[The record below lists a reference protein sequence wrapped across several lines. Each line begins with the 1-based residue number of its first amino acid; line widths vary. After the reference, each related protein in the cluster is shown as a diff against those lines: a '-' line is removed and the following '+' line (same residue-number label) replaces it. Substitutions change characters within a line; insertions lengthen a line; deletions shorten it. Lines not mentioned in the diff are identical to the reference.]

1 MMQSPLDTASAPL
14 LRILFVD
21 DERSILD
28 GLRRVMHS
36 MRTEWSLAF
45 ASSGA
50 EALAMMREATPDVIV
65 TDLRMPGMS
74 GRDLLVEVKRLYPQV
89 VRLILSGYAETAS
102 VMQVA
107 GVAHQYLSKPCES
120 TVLKRALARTFALR
134 KLLQDERQLCHIG
147 QAESLPSLPSV
158 YQRIVACLQGPD
170 PSIVD
175 IARIIGC
182 DVVMTAM
189 VLKLANSAFFGA
201 RQTFR
206 SAERAVSFLGV
217 DTIAGLVLG
226 HSIFHEFSNAE
237 KAGLNLEQLWDHSL
251 RTATGARA
259 LARHEKWSAE
269 LAEEAFLAGIVH
281 DLGKLVLATRAGP
294 TPGGQASTTD
304 AAAPSWD
311 EHHAGVGAY
320 LLGLWGF
327 SDNLVEAVAYHHTPS
342 KSAAATF
349 DLAGLLHV
357 ADRLAHHSRPGD
369 DDLTAADLEAGYLE
383 SLGLSERLVEWQ
395 AVWAKDGKTE

>member
-1 MMQSPLDTASAPL
+1 MESLPLDSASSPLL
-14 LRILFVD
+14 KILFVD
-21 DERSILD
+21 DERNVLD
-28 GLRRVMHS
+28 GLRRVMHG
-36 MRTEWSLAF
+36 MRSEWHMAF

-50 EALAMMREATPDVIV
+50 EALAMMTSSPPDVIV
-65 TDLRMPGMS
+65 TDMRMPGMG
-74 GRDLLVEVKRLYPQV
+74 GRELLLEVKRLHPQV
-89 VRLILSGYAETAS
+89 VRLILSGYAETTS

-120 TVLKRALARTFALR
+120 TVLKAALARTFALR
-134 KLLQDERQLCHIG
+134 KLLQDKRQLCRIG

-170 PSIVD
+170 PSVSD
-175 IARIIGC
+175 VAHIIGC
-182 DVVMTAM
+182 DVVMTAL

-206 SAERAVSFLGV
+206 TAERAVSFLGV

-226 HSIFHEFSNAE
+226 HSIFHEFSDAE
-237 KAGLNLEQLWDHSL
+237 KAGLSLEQLWDHSL

-259 LARHEKWSAE
+259 LARYEKWSTE

-281 DLGKLVLATRAGP
+281 DLGKLVLATRAAP
-294 TPGGQASTTD
+294 LQICPID
-304 AAAPSWD
+304 PLNAAANALGDDHPWD

-327 SDNLVEAVAYHHTPS
+327 SDSLVEAVAYHHTPS
-342 KSAAATF
+342 KSGATQL

-357 ADRLAHHSRPGD
+357 ADRLARECPQI
-369 DDLTAADLEAGYLE
+369 EPGYLE
-383 SLGLSERLVEWQ
+383 SLGLHARLPAWQ
-395 AVWAKDGKTE
+395 TVWAREGMADRR